1 LEHPVTTSKIET
13 FRRLH
18 ESGCF
23 VIPNP
28 WDAGSAIYLE
38 KLGFKAIASSSAGFA
53 WSQGRSDNNVTLDQL
68 LAHLKGLAE
77 AVDIPVNADFE
88 DGLAVEPDGVV
99 KNVTKAVATGI
110 AGLSIEDSTRG
121 GGEPLYAHD
130 FAVERIK
137 AARAAID
144 KTGSGVLLTARSE
157 GFIAGRP
164 DLAET
169 IRRLQSYSAAGADC
183 LFAPGLSKK
192 DDIAAVV
199 KAVAPK
205 PVNLIGGPWITVA
218 EIADLGVRRISV
230 GGSLARAAWRGFS
243 MAAKEI
249 AEHGTFGGLAGPK
262 LDLDAVF
269 D

>member
-1 LEHPVTTSKIET
+1 MSKVDQ

-28 WDAGSAIYLE
+28 WDRGSAIYLE

-53 WSQGRSDNNVTLDQL
+53 WSQGHRDNQVTLDQL
-68 LAHLKGLAE
+68 LAHLKTLAE
-77 AVDIPVNADFE
+77 AVTIPVNADFE
-88 DGLAVEPDGVV
+88 DGLAVEPEGVAA
-99 KNVTKAVATGI
+99 NVTKAVATGI

-121 GGEPLYAHD
+121 GTEPLYPFD
-130 FAVERIK
+130 RAVERIK

-144 KTGSGVLLTARSE
+144 KSGSGVLLTARSE

-169 IRRLQSYSAAGADC
+169 IKRLQAFSAAGADC

-192 DDIAAVV
+192 EDIAAVV

-205 PVNLIGGPWITVA
+205 PVNLIGGPWITVP
-218 EIADLGVRRISV
+218 EIAALGVRRISV

-243 MAAKEI
+243 AAAKEI
-249 AEHGTFGGLAGPK
+249 ADHGTFGGFTGPR

-269 D
+269 E

>member
-1 LEHPVTTSKIET
+1 MSSKIDT

-28 WDAGSAIYLE
+28 WDPGSAIYLE
-38 KLGFKAIASSSAGFA
+38 KLGFKAIASTSAGFA
-53 WSQGRSDNNVTLDQL
+53 WSQGHSDNDVTLEQL
-68 LAHLKGLAE
+68 LAHLKALAG
-77 AVDIPVNADFE
+77 AVSIPVNADFE
-88 DGLAVEPDGVV
+88 DGLAVEPEGVAA
-99 KNVTKAVATGI
+99 NVTKAIATGI
-110 AGLSIEDSTRG
+110 AGLSIEDSTQDG
-121 GGEPLYAHD
+121 AEPLYA
-130 FAVERIK
+130 FGKAVDRIK

-144 KTGSGVLLTARSE
+144 KTGSGVLLTARTE
-157 GFIAGRP
+157 GFIRGRP

-169 IRRLQSYSAAGADC
+169 IKRLQAYSTAGADC
-183 LFAPGLSKK
+183 LFAPGLNKK

-199 KAVAPK
+199 RAVAPK

-230 GGSLARAAWRGFS
+230 GGSLAQAAWRGFS
-243 MAAKEI
+243 AAAKEI
-249 AEHGTFGGLAGPK
+249 AEHGTFGGLAGPR
-262 LDLDAVF
+262 LDLNAVF